1 MRTQSKITLIA
12 GLTAMALVGT
22 GYAAW
27 SFSED
32 RIITETGNVNVVTKG
47 QEAKFLERLPGEEN
61 LILTLDQDFIGW
73 QREAKDNNTSDISS
87 LTLEYLGSQA
97 KDPEGDY
104 AVKEDIAVTMNVDYG
119 VLSTYVEFGELKDV
133 ELVKDYK
140 GEKLTFEFR
149 LPSVSYVDSMYPRNE
164 QAYDEMVE
172 VLEGAKIQF
181 IFEAHVLQC
190 TCD

>member
-97 KDPEGDY
+97 KDPEGEY

>member
-97 KDPEGDY
+97 KDPEGEY

-164 QAYDEMVE
+164 QAYEEMVE
-172 VLEGAKIQF
+172 VLKGAKIQF
-181 IFEAHVLQC
+181 TFEARVLQC

>member
-104 AVKEDIAVTMNVDYG
+104 AVKEDIAVTMNVDYS